1 MNKLILP
8 LVLIVIVAITAGF
21 AFAPVDQA
29 STVDEEITDTL
40 SDNICIVRNG
50 PGATW
55 DGEGCVGGDE

>member
-8 LVLIVIVAITAGF
+8 IVFIAIIAITAGF
-21 AFAPVDQA
+21 AFAPADQA

-50 PGATW
+50 PGSTW
-55 DGEGCVGGDE
+55 DGESCQGLDE